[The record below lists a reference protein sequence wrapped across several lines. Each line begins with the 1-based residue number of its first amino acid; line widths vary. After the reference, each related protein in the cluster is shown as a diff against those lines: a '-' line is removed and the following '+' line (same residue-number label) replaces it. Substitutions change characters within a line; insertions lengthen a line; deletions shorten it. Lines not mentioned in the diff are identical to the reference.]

1 MTGRLIYFTFAV
13 LFIGVL
19 MAAQLILAREDR
31 AKARLY
37 DTAHQLRYRP
47 SHRKPR
53 KYVSFA

>member
-1 MTGRLIYFTFAV
+1 MIGRWIYFTIAT
-13 LFIGVL
+13 LFISVI
-19 MAAQLILAREDR
+19 MAAQLILAKEDR